1 VSALSGPERRRLK
14 RTPAKKPA
22 SLIVKH
28 GRQAQRVPCLVL
40 DSSPDGF
47 RIGGISRL
55 KRGQLV
61 ELILDEYTSDTVPCS
76 VKWVGKSGSKHGG
89 EAGLRIKKSGSA

>member
-1 VSALSGPERRRLK
+1 VPALSGPERRRLK
-14 RTPAKKPA
+14 RTPA
-22 SLIVKH
+22 IVKH

-61 ELILDEYTSDTVPCS
+61 ELILDEYTSCQRRCKNPQS
-76 VKWVGKSGSKHGG
+76 
-89 EAGLRIKKSGSA
+89 AG